1 MNLPSFFIDDSESL
15 KYEETIDFFMSWTI
29 RCADE
34 KYRNGNKKV
43 YENSR
48 KIVSKLIGEE
58 YSDKHQFSNIKV
70 WKQHQNIDLWVEFDF
85 NSQEYALII
94 EDKMY
99 SDVRYNK
106 FGDNQLSRYKGKV
119 KDHYLN
125 SPSRID
131 KYVLLRPDYESEKKD
146 EQFIEASGF
155 MYLNLEQLADVLDSA
170 KTGNELFDEF
180 WFNWMRDSM
189 AKREK

>member
-1 MNLPSFFIDDSESL
+1 M
-15 KYEETIDFFMSWTI
+15 
-29 RCADE
+29 
-34 KYRNGNKKV
+34 
-43 YENSR
+43 
-48 KIVSKLIGEE
+48 
-58 YSDKHQFSNIKV
+58 
-70 WKQHQNIDLWVEFDF
+70 EFNF

-99 SDVRYNK
+99 SGVRHNK
-106 FGDNQLSRYKGKV
+106 LVDNQLSRYKGIV

-146 EQFIEASGF
+146 EQFIEASSF
-155 MYLNLEQLADVLDSA
+155 KYLNLEQIADVLDSE

-180 WFNWMRDSM
+180 WFNWTKDSQ
-189 AKREK
+189 AKREKIKG